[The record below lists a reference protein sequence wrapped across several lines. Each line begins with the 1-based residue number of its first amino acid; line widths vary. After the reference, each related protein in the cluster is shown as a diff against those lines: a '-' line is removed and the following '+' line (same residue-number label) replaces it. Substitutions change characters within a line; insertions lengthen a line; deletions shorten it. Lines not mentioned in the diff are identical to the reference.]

1 VDHPKDTGDRSTFA
15 IMYALRLE
23 GYAILVPFGEN
34 TRYDLVID
42 DGKRLRRVQCKT
54 GRLRDGGV
62 TFRTCSSYAH
72 HPNPPKIVRRDYHG
86 QVEEFAVF
94 CPELGAVY
102 LTPIEDLPNKA
113 MATLRVRPSRNRQ
126 RARIR
131 MAAQYEL
138 PRIDVY

>member
-1 VDHPKDTGDRSTFA
+1 MQDRAATRRRSDLQNLQQ
-15 IMYALRLE
+15 LR
-23 GYAILVPFGEN
+23 
-34 TRYDLVID
+34 T
-42 DGKRLRRVQCKT
+42 
-54 GRLRDGGV
+54 
-62 TFRTCSSYAH
+62 SSD
-72 HPNPPKIVRRDYHG
+72 PPKIVRRDYHG